1 MSQSGTEA
9 EIINCV
15 AKLRQA
21 TKDQIRR
28 EVSFSLDYKGYLN
41 FSGGYYSLA
50 KAGRYTY
57 KKSQRLIESYLR
69 KLPAR

>member
-1 MSQSGTEA
+1 MGLSGTEA

-28 EVSFSLDYKGYLN
+28 ERWVF
-41 FSGGYYSLA
+41 
-50 KAGRYTY
+50 R
-57 KKSQRLIESYLR
+57 
-69 KLPAR
+69 